1 MGTGPHKSLATPSG
15 TCHCPFPLPPALCRH
30 EETVSLHQPSLLSKR
45 PALQGERAVSGPHQ
59 MGTGAQ
65 PGGNR
70 AQQALGGAR
79 ARKGWDFWGKGFA
92 MGHRAAPQWETDQD
106 PLWPKAWLGSGL
118 QETAAFGGSGQD
130 AEEMNDMGSDP
141 GPALTVC
148 DLESLLAV
156 PQPQASV
163 SLSVKAE
170 S

>member
-30 EETVSLHQPSLLSKR
+30 EETVSLHQPSLFSKR

-79 ARKGWDFWGKGFA
+79 ARRG
-92 MGHRAAPQWETDQD
+92 
-106 PLWPKAWLGSGL
+106 
-118 QETAAFGGSGQD
+118 
-130 AEEMNDMGSDP
+130 
-141 GPALTVC
+141 
-148 DLESLLAV
+148 
-156 PQPQASV
+156 
-163 SLSVKAE
+163 
-170 S
+170 